1 MAKKKRTEESTVS
14 PHLDIEIAKDISKF
28 THDPLRY
35 VMYAYPWGTG
45 ALANYSGPEQWQKD
59 TLNVIRDSLR
69 KNPFNPIRI
78 ARSSGHGVGKFSE
91 YSEHIYTTNGIT
103 TIKNL
108 QVGDYVFGS
117 DGKPTRVTGIP
128 YEGTRPCYRV
138 IFDDGSSTVCGAEHL
153 WNVRGRNSRRTGK
166 MTWETLET
174 QEILRRGVKRSNGSQ
189 ANTVSGG
196 AKQWEVPQ
204 QGAVEFTKTYVPLH
218 PYILGAWLGDGSR
231 NFIVKPYPEF
241 QDRLLS
247 LWPDAEVKEPD
258 NHCSYVNL
266 RGLSFKL
273 KEIGIYG
280 KRSWEKFVPDN
291 YKFNAI
297 EIRSEVLRGLLD
309 TDGTV
314 GKNNNSIEFASASK
328 QLTEDVIWLVRSL
341 GGKAMMKPTVKIG
354 KYRKTDG
361 ELKICRDS
369 YRCTIRMP
377 EGFNLFYIK
386 HKAERVKPC
395 EVRYLTRWIESI
407 EPVGEMSGKC
417 ISVEAEDGLYQVND
431 FIVTHNSA
439 LVAWVIEWALA
450 TCPNSRVMVTANT
463 AQQLMTKTWPELS
476 VWHNRSILGHW
487 FNFTNTTMNYSLVKG
502 YEKTWRADA
511 VTWSISNTEAFAGLH
526 NRGNRIVIII
536 DEASAVIDNIWE
548 VIEGA
553 LTDAETEILWLV
565 FGNPTRNTGRF
576 RECFRRYKH
585 LWDAARVDSRSVNVT
600 NKALHK
606 MWADTYGEDSDFFRI
621 RVTGEFPNQASGQL
635 IASDLVL
642 DAMNRQYKYDEIT
655 QGKPKIFGIDIARE
669 GGDASVV
676 WMRQGLYTR
685 RLFKER
691 NINTTVLTSKLVQ
704 LMDKHKPDR
713 VFLDKGNVGAAIYD
727 NLIGYGYRNVTAVDF
742 AGSPDDG
749 RVYLNKRIEMWDRIR
764 IWLEDG
770 GMLPKNCEESNDI
783 EQDLISPEFFYN
795 GKGLKV
801 LESKKDMKER
811 GLQSPDDGDA
821 LCLTFASNIKLAK
834 PGADPRTMLGAKQIP
849 MANSTWDPFSDLS
862 L

>member
-1 MAKKKRTEESTVS
+1 MAKKKKTEESTVS

-78 ARSSGHGVGKFSE
+78 ARSSGHGVGKGNCIDE
-91 YSEHIYTTNGIT
+91 TIYTKYGI
-103 TIKNL
+103 KKFGEL
-108 QVGDYVFGS
+108 QVGDYVFGA
-117 DGKPTRVTGIP
+117 DGKLTCIIGIP
-128 YEGTRPCYRV
+128 YRGVRPCYRV
-138 IFDDGSSTVCGAEHL
+138 TFDDGSYSDVSQEHL
-153 WNVRGRNSRRTGK
+153 WSVRGRNSRRTGK

-174 QEILRRGVKRSNGSQ
+174 QEILGRGVKRSNGSH
-189 ANTVSGG
+189 ANTTSGG

-204 QGAVEFTKTYVPLH
+204 QGAVEFVGTKIDINPYV
-218 PYILGAWLGDGSR
+218 LGAWLGDGCDSR
-231 NFIVKPYPEF
+231 ITKPYPEF
-241 QDRLLS
+241 IERILMLHSGAHVTTYDNSTIYLPDIKNRLQKLN
-247 LWPDAEVKEPD
+247 LW
-258 NHCSYVNL
+258 
-266 RGLSFKL
+266 
-273 KEIGIYG
+273 G
-280 KRSWEKFVPDN
+280 KRSYNKFVPDD
-291 YKFNAI
+291 YKFNTI
-297 EIRSEVLRGLLD
+297 EVRSEVLRGLLD

-314 GKNNNSIEFASASK
+314 GKDNNNIEFASASK
-328 QLTEDVIWLVRSL
+328 QLTEDVIWLTRSL
-341 GGKAMMKPTVKIG
+341 GGKAMMKPTVKVG
-354 KYRKTDG
+354 KYRKADG

-369 YRCTIRMP
+369 YRCSIRMP

-395 EVRYLTRWIESI
+395 EARYLTRWIESI
-407 EPVGEMSGKC
+407 EPIGEKETMC
-417 ISVEAEDGLYQVND
+417 ISVSASDGLYQTGD

>member
-1 MAKKKRTEESTVS
+1 MENEELIFSHRKVGIIKMAKKRKNEESNVS
-14 PHLDIEIAKDISKF
+14 PHLDIEIAKDISQF
-28 THDPLRY
+28 CHDPLKFVRY
-35 VMYAYPWGTG
+35 CYKWGEG
-45 ALANYSGPEQWQKD
+45 ALADYKGPEKWQID
-59 TLNVIRDSLR
+59 VMNTIRDSLR
-69 KNPFNPIRI
+69 KNPYNPIRI
-78 ARSSGHGVGKFSE
+78 ARSSGHCCGK
-91 YSEHIYTTNGIT
+91 
-103 TIKNL
+103 
-108 QVGDYVFGS
+108 
-117 DGKPTRVTGIP
+117 
-128 YEGTRPCYRV
+128 
-138 IFDDGSSTVCGAEHL
+138 
-153 WNVRGRNSRRTGK
+153 
-166 MTWETLET
+166 
-174 QEILRRGVKRSNGSQ
+174 
-189 ANTVSGG
+189 
-196 AKQWEVPQ
+196 
-204 QGAVEFTKTYVPLH
+204 
-218 PYILGAWLGDGSR
+218 
-231 NFIVKPYPEF
+231 
-241 QDRLLS
+241 
-247 LWPDAEVKEPD
+247 
-258 NHCSYVNL
+258 
-266 RGLSFKL
+266 
-273 KEIGIYG
+273 
-280 KRSWEKFVPDN
+280 
-291 YKFNAI
+291 
-297 EIRSEVLRGLLD
+297 
-309 TDGTV
+309 
-314 GKNNNSIEFASASK
+314 
-328 QLTEDVIWLVRSL
+328 
-341 GGKAMMKPTVKIG
+341 
-354 KYRKTDG
+354 
-361 ELKICRDS
+361 
-369 YRCTIRMP
+369 
-377 EGFNLFYIK
+377 
-386 HKAERVKPC
+386 
-395 EVRYLTRWIESI
+395 
-407 EPVGEMSGKC
+407 
-417 ISVEAEDGLYQVND
+417 
-431 FIVTHNSA
+431 SA
-439 LVAWVIEWALA
+439 LVAWLIEWALA
-450 TCPNSRVMVTANT
+450 TCPNARVMVTANT
-463 AQQLMTKTWPELS
+463 AQQLATKTWPELS
-476 VWHNRSILGHW
+476 VWHNRSIIGHW
-487 FNFTNTTMNYSLVKG
+487 FNMTNTTLSYSLVKG

-511 VTWSISNTEAFAGLH
+511 VTWSVSNTEAFAGLH
-526 NRGNRIVIII
+526 NHGNRLVIII
-536 DEASAVIDNIWE
+536 DEASAVIDKIWE

-553 LTDAETEILWLV
+553 LTDSETEIIWLV

-585 LWDAARVDSRSVNVT
+585 LWDCARVDSRSVGIT
-600 NKALHK
+600 NKALYK
-606 MWADTYGEDSDFFRI
+606 TWAEAYGEDSDFFRI